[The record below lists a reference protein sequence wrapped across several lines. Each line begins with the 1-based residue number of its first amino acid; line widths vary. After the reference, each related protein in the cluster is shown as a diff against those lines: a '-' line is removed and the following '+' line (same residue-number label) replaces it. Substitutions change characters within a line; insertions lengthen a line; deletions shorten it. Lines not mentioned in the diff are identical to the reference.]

1 VIVRRLLKSLDA
13 LPRGL
18 RWALFLPIG
27 VACSLVVGS
36 LLDAGFDAAGL
47 QRTHAFTF
55 RVAASRFVAG
65 LTFVLFPALLSPRR
79 WLVGVVML
87 AIGLALAVV
96 PLAYNFLVL
105 PYMRERLLAGGAGA
119 ALGMIAAFALGGGL
133 ALFVIRR
140 SGRGAAA

>member
-1 VIVRRLLKSLDA
+1 MAV
-13 LPRGL
+13 PRSV
-18 RWALFLPIG
+18 RWALFLPVG
-27 VACSLVVGS
+27 VICSLLAVS
-36 LLDAGFDAAGL
+36 LLDACFDAAGL
-47 QRTHAFTF
+47 PRVHAFTP
-55 RVAASRFVAG
+55 RAAASRFVAG
-65 LTFVLFPALLSPRR
+65 LTLVLFPALLSPRR

-133 ALFVIRR
+133 ALFLIRR